1 MGQNLKECIEAYK
14 LGEKIP
20 IQLGHLSI
28 NSDCYQILKKDK
40 DNINQEGREWMIKL
54 KNCKRI

>member
-40 DNINQEGREWMIKL
+40 DNINQEGRE
-54 KNCKRI
+54 